1 MYQFLIILLQIYQR
15 ILLMLKTIISDTSCF
30 ILLNKIGHLDLL
42 QKVYGTIITTVEI
55 LQEWGEPLPEWVIIH
70 KVNDISKQQIL
81 EMQVDKGEA
90 SAIALALET
99 PGSTLIIDDYRARK
113 VAQKLNLKF
122 TGTIGVL
129 VKAKLTGVIPL
140 IKPYLELII
149 QTNFRITAEIEQ
161 QALKEV
167 GESID

>member
-1 MYQFLIILLQIYQR
+1 
-15 ILLMLKTIISDTSCF
+15 
-30 ILLNKIGHLDLL
+30 
-42 QKVYGTIITTVEI
+42 
-55 LQEWGEPLPEWVIIH
+55 
-70 KVNDISKQQIL
+70 
-81 EMQVDKGEA
+81 MQVDKGEA

-129 VKAKLTGVIPL
+129 VKAKLIGVIPL

-167 GESID
+167 GESLD

>member
-1 MYQFLIILLQIYQR
+1 
-15 ILLMLKTIISDTSCF
+15 
-30 ILLNKIGHLDLL
+30 
-42 QKVYGTIITTVEI
+42 
-55 LQEWGEPLPEWVIIH
+55 
-70 KVNDISKQQIL
+70 
-81 EMQVDKGEA
+81 MQVDKGEA

-129 VKAKLTGVIPL
+129 VKAKLIGVIPL

-149 QTNFRITAEIEQ
+149 QTNFRITPEIEQ
-161 QALKEV
+161 QALKEA
-167 GESID
+167 GESVD